1 VAITVNLHSSHRQHT
16 GGRESVTVDGSTVGE
31 CLERLVAAHP
41 GLRDALF
48 DSGGALRNNIEI
60 YLNLESTYPEE
71 LRKPTSDG
79 DEIHVA
85 VMLAGG

>member
-1 VAITVNLHSSHRQHT
+1 VAVSVNLHSSHRQHT
-16 GGRESVTVDGSTVGE
+16 GGLESVAVEGSTVGE

-48 DSGGALRNNIEI
+48 DAAGKLRNNIEI
-60 YLNLESTYPEE
+60 YLNMESTYPEE
-71 LRKPTSDG
+71 LGKQTRDG
-79 DEIHVA
+79 DKIHIA

>member
-1 VAITVNLHSSHRQHT
+1 M
-16 GGRESVTVDGSTVGE
+16 EGSTVGE
-31 CLERLVAAHP
+31 CLESLVAEHP
-41 GLRDALF
+41 GLREALF
-48 DSGGALRNNIEI
+48 DARGALRSNIEI

-71 LRKPTSDG
+71 LGKPTSDG

>member
-1 VAITVNLHSSHRQHT
+1 MGIAINLHSSHRGHT
-16 GGRESVTVDGSTVGE
+16 GGRETVEVDGSTVGE
-31 CLERLVAAHP
+31 CLESLVTRHP

-48 DSGGALRNNIEI
+48 DDGGKLRGHIEI

-71 LRKPTSDG
+71 MRKPTRDG
-79 DEIHVA
+79 DEIHIA